1 MEQVPGRGRVDSTVG
16 YEAEPPRASERPP
29 AAAMD
34 LASSLAATS
43 VAATSLDVSVGETLA
58 APDARELS
66 LGMTIAAPLPAV
78 SGPTLSTQTMSGTN
92 NSVLPRVSVLPGGV
106 SLMPSEGPRYA
117 TVKPLGAGA
126 MGEVALV
133 EDRDIGRTVAL
144 KRLVADARGSAG
156 ALARFVDEVR
166 TVGKL
171 EHPNIVPIHDVG
183 VDEQGRYF
191 FVMKFVDGETL
202 ESILEKLASGDA
214 AYHRLYDITRRI
226 EIFIG
231 ILRALQYAHARGI
244 IHRDIKP
251 ANIMI
256 GRFGEVVLMDWG
268 VARPIGGKREG
279 QRAMSTAEMAA
290 AAERASS
297 THHGALIGTPL
308 YMSPEQAAG
317 NNDSLDARS
326 DLYAACVVFHEMLQL
341 SHRFAD
347 AKNVV
352 ELLNRI
358 LTTDP
363 PPVTRIC
370 LAHPAQPGGVPA
382 ELGHFLVKGL
392 QRDPEKRWQTAEI
405 MISELH
411 RILDGD
417 IHVQC
422 MATFAK
428 KSANVYRK
436 LVDRNPGLAISMM
449 LASATTFLGLTAY
462 VIADLVG

>member
-1 MEQVPGRGRVDSTVG
+1 L
-16 YEAEPPRASERPP
+16 PRRRAASPSQAPERPRF
-29 AAAMD
+29 D
-34 LASSLAATS
+34 RVRLL
-43 VAATSLDVSVGETLA
+43 GEGGMGQV
-58 APDARELS
+58 EL
-66 LGMTIAAPLPAV
+66 
-78 SGPTLSTQTMSGTN
+78 
-92 NSVLPRVSVLPGGV
+92 
-106 SLMPSEGPRYA
+106 
-117 TVKPLGAGA
+117 VK
-126 MGEVALV
+126 
-133 EDRDIGRTVAL
+133 DNDIRRTVAV
-144 KRLVADARGSAG
+144 KRLHSDIQSEE
-156 ALARFVDEVR
+156 ALLRFADEVR
-166 TVGKL
+166 IVGQL
-171 EHPNIVPIHDVG
+171 EHPAIVPVYDVG
-183 VDEQGRYF
+183 RDESGQVYL
-191 FVMKFVDGETL
+191 VMKHLSGETMEQIIAKL
-202 ESILEKLASGDA
+202 RSNDPTYVAQYSIDYRVHLFLAVLDA
-214 AYHRLYDITRRI
+214 
-226 EIFIG
+226 
-231 ILRALQYAHARGI
+231 LRFAHSRGV

-256 GRFGEVVLMDWG
+256 GPYGEVTVLDWG
-268 VARPIGGKREG
+268 IAKPIRRKEG
-279 QRAMSTAEMAA
+279 ADGAQALDRTAVDTKDSRLQETQLGSLA
-290 AAERASS
+290 
-297 THHGALIGTPL
+297 GTPL

-317 NNDSLDARS
+317 NNDALDARS

-341 SHRFAD
+341 RHRFAD

-370 LAHPAQPGGVPA
+370 LAHPAQPGGVPP

-405 MISELH
+405 MITELH

-449 LASATTFLGLTAY
+449 LASAVTFIGMTAY
-462 VIADLVG
+462 VIADLAS